1 MNLNRGQITQED
13 INRALKRANSKEL
26 NGKDISDVNELKQ
39 RIDKRSLN
47 KGDKDSY
54 FSHSERKYDLAKL
67 NDLHYQII
75 RYIALGKRNKDIADL
90 LDINTETVSRIRNNE
105 MTALVLK
112 AIRKDMN
119 VEVANVAK
127 EIAETSKLA
136 IEVMKDAVEGNLNGI
151 TAKDRIN
158 ASKDILDRAGYTPV
172 KKTANINTNIS
183 SSRIKNVKA
192 KIGNLDHIV
201 SESAKRAAQD
211 VDFQSMEE

>member
-1 MNLNRGQITQED
+1 MNLNRSQITQED

-26 NGKDISDVNELKQ
+26 NGKDISDVNEIKQ

-47 KGDKDSY
+47 KGDKNSY

-183 SSRIKNVKA
+183 SSRIKSVKA
-192 KIGNLDHIV
+192 KIGSLDHIV

-211 VDFQSMEE
+211 VDFKSVEE